1 MSLEDRGASTER
13 LTHYHCWGIF
23 FLLFFLSGPRVF
35 AAEQQ
40 LGTMFYSP
48 AERRALVA
56 ARTGVDDGK
65 KVGEESAV
73 GKKTN
78 TSSARYTVSG
88 LVSRSGGKS
97 VAWINGQPVGEIPHS
112 EGLPLVDLRN
122 GQIVIDGKTIKVGE
136 TIDIH
141 SGEGSSPL
149 PEPAAEGKP

>member
-1 MSLEDRGASTER
+1 MDMSLEDRGASTER

-65 KVGEESAV
+65 KVGEEFDFIGGS
-73 GKKTN
+73 KK
-78 TSSARYTVSG
+78 
-88 LVSRSGGKS
+88 
-97 VAWINGQPVGEIPHS
+97 
-112 EGLPLVDLRN
+112 
-122 GQIVIDGKTIKVGE
+122 IKVKILE
-136 TIDIH
+136 IR
-141 SGEGSSPL
+141 
-149 PEPAAEGKP
+149 